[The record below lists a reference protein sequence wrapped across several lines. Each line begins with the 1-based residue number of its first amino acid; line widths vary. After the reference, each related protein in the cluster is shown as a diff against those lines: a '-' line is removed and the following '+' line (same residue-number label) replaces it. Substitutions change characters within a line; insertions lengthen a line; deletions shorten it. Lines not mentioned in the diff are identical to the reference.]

1 MESVESQNLPNVE
14 KQLRDRK
21 TDGSFVQCLKKWL
34 TEREIRLQPN
44 EQLRLTAIL
53 HGGKEILVGCISSL
67 NSDNLIVDGIDLQS
81 DKPCNL
87 VSRQESLQLVCM
99 VEPVKSIQLRRHI
112 IFK

>member
-53 HGGKEILVGCISSL
+53 PGGKEILVGCISSL
-67 NSDNLIVDGIDLQS
+67 TSDNLIVDGIDLQS
-81 DKPCNL
+81 GKPCNL
-87 VSRQESLQLVCM
+87 ISRQESLQLVCM
-99 VEPVKSIQLRRHI
+99 VEPVKSIPRHI
-112 IFK
+112 RFK